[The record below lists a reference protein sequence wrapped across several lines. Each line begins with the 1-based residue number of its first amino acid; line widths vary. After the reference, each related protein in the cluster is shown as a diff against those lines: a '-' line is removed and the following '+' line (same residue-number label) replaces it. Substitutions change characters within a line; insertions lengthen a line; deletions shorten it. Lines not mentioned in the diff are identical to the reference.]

1 MAFHLID
8 HSMRDLNMKL
18 KPKQSAKIAN
28 TPQKTAEAADL
39 VYVHEDQFSII
50 RKRHGRG
57 FTYFKN
63 DQKITNK
70 KELDRFKSLV
80 IPPSWAE
87 VRICSLKNG
96 HLQALGKD
104 EKGRTQY
111 RYHPLWNQIRSST
124 KFFRMSA
131 FGKALPTIRKQ
142 VEKDLKNKVMHKEKC
157 IALVIRLME
166 ETHIRIGNAYYA
178 KKNRS
183 YGLSTLRRKHVKYK
197 DSALIFNFTGKKG
210 VKQSV
215 TLEDEKLQK
224 LVIQCEEIPG
234 WELFQYY
241 DEEGEHHSIDSGMV
255 NSYIQRVS
263 GESFTAKDFRT
274 WSASKIFLETLL
286 SFDKTEIQKEKE
298 KNITEACRIS
308 AQELGNTQSVCKNY
322 YIHPA
327 LISKYIKGEI
337 AEESSR
343 RKKIHK
349 IKGLDDS
356 ENYLM
361 DLISNYAFDIVE
373 E

>member
-1 MAFHLID
+1 
-8 HSMRDLNMKL
+8 MKL
-18 KPKQSAKIAN
+18 KPKQAAKIAS
-28 TPQKTAEAADL
+28 TPRKTAEAADL
-39 VYVHEDQFSII
+39 VYVYEDQLTIL
-50 RKRHGRG
+50 RKRQGRG
-57 FTYFKN
+57 FTYFENAK
-63 DQKITNK
+63 KICDR
-70 KELDRFKSLV
+70 KEINRFKSLV
-80 IPPSWAE
+80 IPPAWVE
-87 VRICSLKNG
+87 VRICPFKNG

-111 RYHPLWNQIRSST
+111 RYHSLWNQIRSST
-124 KFFRMSA
+124 KFFRMLA
-131 FGKALPTIRKQ
+131 FGEVLPAIRKQ
-142 VEKDLKNKVMHKEKC
+142 VKKDLKNKVMHKEKC

-178 KKNRS
+178 KRNSS
-183 YGLSTLRRKHVKYK
+183 YGLSTLRRKHVKHEA
-197 DSALIFNFTGKKG
+197 SGLTFNFTGKKG
-210 VKQSV
+210 IKQSV
-215 TLEDEKLQK
+215 ALEDKKLQK

-263 GESFTAKDFRT
+263 GGNFTAKDFRT
-274 WSASKIFLETLL
+274 WSASKIFLKTLL
-286 SFDKTEIQKEKE
+286 SFDKTDIQKEKE

-327 LISKYIKGEI
+327 LISKYNKGEI
-337 AEESSR
+337 TEESSH
-343 RKKIHK
+343 RKTIRK
-349 IKGLDDS
+349 IKGLDDT

-361 DLISNYAFDIVE
+361 DLISNYVFDIVE